1 MDLENDLR
9 LTRHE
14 WETLKTIGGV
24 HRDCHGLDDA
34 AISALVASD
43 LAVVTP
49 NGPAITAMGRRVVVR
64 GSPQL
69 WSSC

>member
-1 MDLENDLR
+1 MELDNDLR

-14 WETLKTIGGV
+14 WETLKAIGGV
-24 HRDCHGLDDA
+24 HLEHRRLDDA
-34 AISALVASD
+34 AIDALVASD

-49 NGPAITAMGRRVVVR
+49 EGPAITAMGRRVVVR